1 MSNKDEQREQLRQAV
16 AAYDGPVTR
25 CPPGE
30 AKAKQQLPPTD
41 PAERRAERWL
51 KRHANDRPVVDAKQ
65 QRRQKRMARARRQ
78 RIAERN
84 AALLKGMRPS
94 K

>member
-1 MSNKDEQREQLRQAV
+1 MNVSKKDEQREQLRQAL
-16 AAYDGPVTR
+16 AAYAGPVTR

-30 AKAKQQLPPTD
+30 AKAKQLPPTD

-51 KRHANDRPVVDAKQ
+51 RRHANDRPVIDPKEE
-65 QRRQKRMARARRQ
+65 RRRKRMARARRQ

-84 AALLKGMRPS
+84 AALLKGGT
-94 K
+94 